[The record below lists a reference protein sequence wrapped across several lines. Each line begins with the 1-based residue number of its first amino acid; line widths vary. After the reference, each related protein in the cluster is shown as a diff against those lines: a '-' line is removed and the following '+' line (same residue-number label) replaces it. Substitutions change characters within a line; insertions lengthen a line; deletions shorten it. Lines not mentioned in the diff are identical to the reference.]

1 MYVNAWIIVG
11 ISANERAAAA
21 AATAIFLNFDRYV
34 REMLKAMV
42 ML

>member
-11 ISANERAAAA
+11 ISANERA